1 MIKLSH
7 FLILIMILLVSV
19 TFLPSNYEPFSVQFG
34 TPEGTSDGNAEN
46 IKGLLEIGSQ
56 AKEDTTYDTVS
67 TKILGESETETE
79 SEPVMPTPPPDP
91 VCFTEED
98 DDLKET
104 YIPTSLKTYSPACCQ
119 NREVEGLMKE
129 NQQKKYQN
137 YESGDYLMADPDFHE
152 EGYRDDYEDWT

>member
-56 AKEDTTYDTVS
+56 ALEDTTFDTVS
-67 TKILGESETETE
+67 TEILGESENETET
-79 SEPVMPTPPPDP
+79 VIPTPPPDP
-91 VCFTEED
+91 VCFTEDDD

-119 NREVEGLMKE
+119 NREVEGLMKV
-129 NQQKKYQN
+129 NQQKKFQN
-137 YESGDYLMADPDFHE
+137 YESGDYFIADKDFNQKN
-152 EGYRDDYEDWT
+152 YLNDYEDWK